1 MSASSKL
8 FQFGKQHIAR
18 GIGRSTELVIERA
31 QGAYVWTVDGKKY
44 LDLTTGIGVTSTGK
58 RVLSCSMNGSVIT
71 DDGDHRSLSPQGCQG
86 CTGTSCQLVPWSS
99 QHLHAQAYA
108 RFDREA
114 STQDALS

>member
-58 RVLSCSMNGSVIT
+58 RVLSFKMGPVIA
-71 DDGDHRSLSPQGCQG
+71 DDACMY
-86 CTGTSCQLVPWSS
+86 V
-99 QHLHAQAYA
+99 
-108 RFDREA
+108 
-114 STQDALS
+114 